1 MSCLWSEGVSGR
13 GRSLLRGV
21 VMMSVLICGTF
32 RYVSTLKDAVRD
44 GDLHEWGDCLPGS
57 YVVVLSTEVGRVD
70 L

>member
-1 MSCLWSEGVSGR
+1 
-13 GRSLLRGV
+13 
-21 VMMSVLICGTF
+21 MMSVLICGTF